1 MVSLSNLRLLGNAT
15 VHILHNMI
23 DLHGSILSSA
33 ATLVKCVSVTVP
45 ASNDFTV
52 AGTIDHLPPFVIH
65 NNTVLGT
72 TDDYAVLDISSSS
85 LFSAVA
91 FQRLLQFWAAH
102 SGSNDMSNA
111 SLINVGGVPIDGPV
125 TFNNLA
131 FRQLTFFTPSR
142 PDCGA
147 VTQGSPLVQLRQ
159 MRVGI
164 LSLTTTACPG
174 TVTVVED
181 SSLMAA
187 SFDGFQHTCQS
198 LVVRRSAERNPEE
211 SH

>member
-102 SGSNDMSNA
+102 SVSNDMSNA
-111 SLINVGGVPIDGPV
+111 SLINVVLGVASQGLIGVIIGIAGGITPIVNGVGRFDVYFGDTAAAGGGNPPAEEGV
-125 TFNNLA
+125 TYA
-131 FRQLTFFTPSR
+131 AAKP
-142 PDCGA
+142 PA
-147 VTQGSPLVQLRQ
+147 
-159 MRVGI
+159 
-164 LSLTTTACPG
+164 AK
-174 TVTVVED
+174 ED
-181 SSLMAA
+181 VA
-187 SFDGFQHTCQS
+187 S
-198 LVVRRSAERNPEE
+198 VSADVLPEP
-211 SH
+211 